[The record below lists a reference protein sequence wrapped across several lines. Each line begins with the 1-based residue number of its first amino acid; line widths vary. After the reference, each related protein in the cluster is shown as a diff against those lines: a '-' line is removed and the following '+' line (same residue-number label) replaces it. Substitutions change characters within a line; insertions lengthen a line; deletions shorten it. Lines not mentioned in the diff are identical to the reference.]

1 MNSRCGKYS
10 FDIVTENDGAA
21 LADVDDREDDVEGA
35 DWLPA

>member
-1 MNSRCGKYS
+1 
-10 FDIVTENDGAA
+10 VTENDGAA